1 MSGAK
6 KAEKAERK
14 PVRLVN
20 YVRVALAAERSSASM
35 LDRAEGLVEPDEGL
49 IDAAA
54 MLRALSD
61 IASARAAGS
70 RGLGERVDTVLEA
83 LLETIEG

>member
-6 KAEKAERK
+6 KAERK

-20 YVRVALAAERSSASM
+20 YVRVALTAERAAARASD
-35 LDRAEGLVEPDEGL
+35 LGDPEV
-49 IDAAA
+49 AA
-54 MLRALSD
+54 MLRGLSD

-70 RGLGERVDTVLEA
+70 RGLGERVDAVLED
-83 LLETIEG
+83 LLGTIES